1 MTRAT
6 LDQLLSESDF
16 ISLHT
21 PLTPQTH
28 HLIDWNRLNQMKP
41 GAVLINTSRGG
52 VIDLAALERA
62 LKVGVIAGAGL
73 DVFEPERL
81 AQDHPLL
88 SLASV
93 IATPHVAFY
102 SEESIGDLQRL
113 AAENVAAVL
122 EGRLPTSVVNPAVLR
137 MARWADLAKGANS

>member
-1 MTRAT
+1 VQRAT

-21 PLTPQTH
+21 PLTPETH
-28 HLIDWNRLNQMKP
+28 HLIDWRRLNKMKP
-41 GAVLINTSRGG
+41 SAIVINTSRGG

-62 LKVGVIAGAGL
+62 LKAGVIAGAGL

-88 SLASV
+88 SLESV
-93 IATPHVAFY
+93 IATPHVGFY

-122 EGRLPTSVVNPAVLR
+122 EGRLPTSVVNPAVLQL
-137 MARWADLAKGANS
+137 ARWADLANGANS